1 MKDYKRL
8 TDRDITKETK
18 QKLCIVLCDIRRR
31 CLNPDYKYFYLY
43 GERGISVCEEWLGKD
58 GQKNFREWAV
68 NNGYEKGLTIDRID
82 NNKGY
87 SPDNCR
93 LVTSKGQSYNRR
105 SNKLITIHGKTQ
117 TVTEWA
123 KETGMPIG
131 TLQNRLRYGW
141 EEDRLLEPKQVHLKM
156 SKHEMRV
163 EILKLRKQL
172 KEYQSKIENGMLIE
186 LPCKIGDTVYFV
198 NRYRPTPRIERF
210 SVSYFEVTAYEQP
223 IVIVCY
229 NDDCAR
235 ERARYSFRFPDRDV
249 FFVETEAET
258 RLQELLKEKP
268 HEK

>member
-1 MKDYKRL
+1 MSEYKRL
-8 TDRDITKETK
+8 TERDISKETR

-93 LVTSKGQSYNRR
+93 WVTAKEQSYNRR

-123 KETGMPIG
+123 KETGIPIG
-131 TLQNRLRYGW
+131 TIQNRLKYGW
-141 EEDRLLEPKQVHLKM
+141 EEDRLLEPKQVYLKM

-163 EILKLRKQL
+163 EILKLRKEVKEYKTKIESGKLVELPFCVFDKKKNKEADCYKIAL
-172 KEYQSKIENGMLIE
+172 KEDWAKCLCYCDMEGFAITQDGMLILLDECGRYTYCPDNRFKVVAESE
-186 LPCKIGDTVYFV
+186 L
-198 NRYRPTPRIERF
+198 E
-210 SVSYFEVTAYEQP
+210 
-223 IVIVCY
+223 
-229 NDDCAR
+229 
-235 ERARYSFRFPDRDV
+235 
-249 FFVETEAET
+249 
-258 RLQELLKEKP
+258 ELRGKQK
-268 HEK
+268 